1 MLRFTGRV
9 TLLAVVLIV
18 SGSSARAVQYP
29 GLWSY
34 GWGGWGGAG
43 STVAGSTAYGM
54 GNFAAGAGAYNEQ
67 TAQARS
73 MNANTAMQVNNYMYQ
88 VNPRNAENEMVQL
101 SRRAGADQR
110 GGRRTRTSACTT
122 TPTPTTS
129 TPAAP

>member
-1 MLRFTGRV
+1 MRHFSVRSM
-9 TLLAVVLIV
+9 LLAVML
-18 SGSSARAVQYP
+18 AVPGTSTHAQYHYP
-29 GLWSY
+29 GGYGSY

-88 VNPRNAENEMVQL
+88 VNQQE
-101 SRRAGADQR
+101 RRE
-110 GGRRTRTSACTT
+110 
-122 TPTPTTS
+122 
-129 TPAAP
+129 

>member
-18 SGSSARAVQYP
+18 SGSSARAVPLP
-29 GLWSY
+29 GGYGAY

-67 TAQARS
+67 TAEARS

-88 VNPRNAENEMVQL
+88 VNSQNAKNEMI
-101 SRRAGADQR
+101 R
-110 GGRRTRTSACTT
+110 
-122 TPTPTTS
+122 
-129 TPAAP
+129 